1 MTPPAGGR
9 TPQAALQRGLSE
21 LALSLP
27 PGAAE
32 KLLAY
37 LELLAKWNKTYN
49 LTAIRDPLQA
59 VSHHLLDSLA
69 VLREL
74 STLSGRNGALADV
87 GSGGGLPGIPLAI
100 AEPERRV
107 TLNDANEKKGAFLRQ
122 AVIELGLRNAD
133 VHIGRAENWRPVERF
148 AVVISRGFAS
158 VVDFL
163 AACRHLAAPGGVLAA
178 MKGAYPEA
186 ELAQVPADC
195 DCGDV
200 RRLKVPL
207 LDAERHLVL
216 CKIGA

>member
-1 MTPPAGGR
+1 MTPH
-9 TPQAALQRGLSE
+9 AALQSGLGE
-21 LALSLP
+21 LALALP
-27 PGAAE
+27 PGATE

-59 VSHHLLDSLA
+59 VSHHLLDSLV

-74 STLSGRNGALADV
+74 SDRAGTLADV

-100 AEPERRV
+100 ADPARRV

-133 VHIGRAENWRPVERF
+133 VHIGRVEDWRPAERF
-148 AVVISRGFAS
+148 AIVISRGFAS
-158 VVDFL
+158 LVDFL
-163 AACRHLAAPGGVLAA
+163 SACRHLAVPSGVLAA
-178 MKGAYPEA
+178 MKGAYPMA

-195 DCGDV
+195 DCKDV

-216 CKIGA
+216 CRAGA